1 MNTIGNAA
9 IRPDFATLTD
19 PRQKCKIEHK
29 LLDIVIIAICAVIS
43 GSDTWPDIYEYG
55 LNKPGC

>member
-19 PRQKCKIEHK
+19 PRQKGKIAHM

-43 GSDTWPDIYEYG
+43 GG
-55 LNKPGC
+55 